1 MTDKKRIVVAI
12 TGASGAIIGIELL
25 SALQNQA
32 EIETHLLI
40 SNLGATTITQETD
53 FTIEQV
59 KHLAD
64 IYHPL
69 KDLSATIASGSF
81 TISGM
86 VIAPC
91 SMKTL
96 GGIASGYSD
105 NLILRAADVCLKE
118 RRKLVL
124 VPRETPLNGIHLRNL
139 TFLHDQGAVILPAM
153 LTFYH
158 HPQSIDDLVH
168 QLVGKI
174 LSQFEIQYDKF
185 RPWEG

>member
-1 MTDKKRIVVAI
+1 MVDKKRIIVAI
-12 TGASGAIIGIELL
+12 TGASGAIIGIEVLK
-25 SALQNQA
+25 ALQTQ
-32 EIETHLLI
+32 EGIETHLLI
-40 SNLGATTITQETD
+40 SNLGGTTITQETE
-53 FTIEQV
+53 FSIEQV
-59 KHLAD
+59 ESLAD
-64 IYHPL
+64 VYHPL
-69 KDLSATIASGSF
+69 KNLGAKIASGSF
-81 TISGM
+81 AFSGM
-86 VIAPC
+86 IIVPC

-158 HPQSIDDLVH
+158 KPQSIEDLVH

-174 LSQFEIQYDKF
+174 LSQFDIHYDKF